1 MLRILR
7 FCIILVVLLSGF
19 AFHLRNDQL
28 VVMDY
33 YIGTIDLPFS
43 LFIVI
48 ALCFGAILGTLAS
61 LPGLIKLRRDK
72 RKLQNQIKISEK
84 EVNNLRVMPM
94 KDMH

>member
-7 FCIILVVLLSGF
+7 LCIILAVLFSGF

-33 YIGTIDLPFS
+33 YIGTFDLPFS

-48 ALCFGAILGTLAS
+48 ALCFGAILGILAS
-61 LPGLIKLRRDK
+61 LPGLFKLRREK
-72 RKLQNQIKISEK
+72 RKLQSQIKLSEK